1 MTNKFSKTEPIYI
14 HKRIIN
20 NNAIEM
26 FRHKL
31 HGSYKMFRHKLHEV
45 TRCFVTSYTKVT
57 GQKLKHQEVQ
67 MCFIKFFIKK
77 VLKNL
82 SLYDEYFPM
91 KIIKLKT

>member
-20 NNAIEM
+20 NNAIE
-26 FRHKL
+26 
-31 HGSYKMFRHKLHEV
+31 MFRHKLHEV